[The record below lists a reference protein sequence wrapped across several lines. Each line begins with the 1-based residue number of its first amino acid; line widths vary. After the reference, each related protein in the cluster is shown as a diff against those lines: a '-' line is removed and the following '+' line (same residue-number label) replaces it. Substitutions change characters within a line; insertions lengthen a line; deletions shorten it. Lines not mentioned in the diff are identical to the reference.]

1 MLPQGA
7 DGVVRRQRLQR
18 VRTEIMA
25 GKGPD
30 IFICENYNTVTVDV
44 RELGGDM
51 AEGGL
56 FKYPYGVMDNHLLLP
71 LDKYIENAQYMD
83 FGQLEPKVMAAG
95 RNDEGQQIL
104 PLTFDFYAAAYVPSS
119 YGLPQER
126 PKTRRE
132 MLDSGCARLDI
143 AAKGIYGDTLLD
155 YFPDMVDWDEE
166 TLNFTEDELTERT
179 LDYWDASQKRL
190 SGEYVFAGD
199 RDGGVSAYA
208 TNFAAI
214 NRNTKYPDYA
224 FAVLDKLLS
233 KEEQNMPRIYKSSF
247 RTGLPVYTGA
257 TGDAP
262 ALGGGT
268 LPEHLAKQYGELLE
282 MVDDVRFLNMLDNE
296 MVRSVK
302 PVCEKPG
309 STQEDVEKAARE
321 AYRAMQMMLAES

>member
-1 MLPQGA
+1 MLF
-7 DGVVRRQRLQR
+7 R
-18 VRTEIMA
+18 
-25 GKGPD
+25 
-30 IFICENYNTVTVDV
+30 
-44 RELGGDM
+44 
-51 AEGGL
+51 
-56 FKYPYGVMDNHLLLP
+56 
-71 LDKYIENAQYMD
+71 
-83 FGQLEPKVMAAG
+83 
-95 RNDEGQQIL
+95 
-104 PLTFDFYAAAYVPSS
+104 S
-119 YGLPQER
+119 

-143 AAKGIYGDTLLD
+143 AAKGMYGDTLLD

-199 RDGGVSAYA
+199 RDDGAMLLSQYLMRFQPYEGTILAPEYNKDGGVSAYV

-257 TGDAP
+257 AGDAP
-262 ALGGGT
+262 ALGGGA

>member
-1 MLPQGA
+1 MRFQPYEGTILAP
-7 DGVVRRQRLQR
+7 
-18 VRTEIMA
+18 E
-25 GKGPD
+25 
-30 IFICENYNTVTVDV
+30 YN
-44 RELGGDM
+44 
-51 AEGGL
+51 
-56 FKYPYGVMDNHLLLP
+56 K
-71 LDKYIENAQYMD
+71 
-83 FGQLEPKVMAAG
+83 
-95 RNDEGQQIL
+95 
-104 PLTFDFYAAAYVPSS
+104 
-119 YGLPQER
+119 
-126 PKTRRE
+126 
-132 MLDSGCARLDI
+132 
-143 AAKGIYGDTLLD
+143 
-155 YFPDMVDWDEE
+155 
-166 TLNFTEDELTERT
+166 
-179 LDYWDASQKRL
+179 
-190 SGEYVFAGD
+190 
-199 RDGGVSAYA
+199 DGGVSAYV

-268 LPEHLAKQYGELLE
+268 LPEHLAAQYSELLE